1 MRIFTAFLV
10 PIVLVF
16 ASVSQPSLAGELAGV
31 ELSGESVIVALRPA
45 SYVEGAVVT
54 DGGAFRFGETIS
66 HYAGYR
72 GAEYFFHS
80 ATDVVT
86 QFADITGAWRFDAI
100 AQDEQGE
107 RELRAGRHREAA
119 DAYRRALELKRNFL
133 GQSHLTVAIS
143 LLGLAKAELGLGNA
157 KEALQMQ
164 EEALA
169 IRQDNFEPDSWL
181 IAAVHNDISKTFVAL
196 GRFEEAAK
204 ARRLDI
210 AIHEKHLGPNHAQLG
225 ALWLDYAKLLR
236 QAGRVDAAARAEA
249 TGHEAYA
256 MAPHGGPGGELEPF
270 EKNDLYGFRTPG
282 GKVVIPP
289 QYQRA
294 LEFFSYG
301 YAAVFDE
308 QGWAYIDRQGNVIIR
323 PYPFDNGPDYFRE
336 GLSRYVSNNKIGFIN
351 NRLEIIIPAAFDFAE
366 PFENGI
372 SYVCNGCKPKSMG
385 EHSVMT
391 GGKWGVLGLDGN
403 VAIIAPGDVR
413 TITAGEVTAHYRG
426 EKPPDAPP
434 RFGAEALWFSFK
446 GDDAVYPFK
455 PEGVSFW
462 EWNLDIFSPDGKY
475 VLLLQDRYGPYHVV
489 RTSRL
494 KDYLRGRAKADEIV
508 GQMAKAVEAKST
520 EPMAVEAAAIH
531 EDARWLSATSFRY
544 VESCCGH
551 RLIKTHSLQSMAG
564 SNTVSDPM
572 LAYRPNLQE
581 SLQTVSFGTD
591 RVVELV
597 RAYYEYSDRAHRNP
611 GRWEKGK
618 IQEGAN
624 PREYIPSSDELIL
637 AELGGRLAEMV
648 DEKTWGWVAG
658 EIKPAGISLNEIR
671 FQEFTFRHVDV
682 MGTGRFHYA
691 SAPRKVCLR
700 SDGPPLSC
708 E

>member
-1 MRIFTAFLV
+1 MYRFSVLLAALAASALLV
-10 PIVLVF
+10 AANESTL
-16 ASVSQPSLAGELAGV
+16 AAGEQL
-31 ELSGESVIVALRPA
+31 
-45 SYVEGAVVT
+45 
-54 DGGAFRFGETIS
+54 
-66 HYAGYR
+66 
-72 GAEYFFHS
+72 
-80 ATDVVT
+80 
-86 QFADITGAWRFDAI
+86 ADITGTGRLEAI
-100 AQDEQGE
+100 SLARQAE
-107 RELRAGRHREAA
+107 RDLRAGRHREAA
-119 DAYRRALELKRNFL
+119 AGYRRALSVQRRVL
-133 GQSHLTVAIS
+133 GKSHLKVAVS
-143 LLGLAKAELGLGNA
+143 LLGLAKAELALGNPS
-157 KEALQMQ
+157 EALRAQ
-164 EEALA
+164 EKALA
-169 IRQDNFEPDSWL
+169 IRRGKLAPDSWL
-181 IAAVHNDISKTFVAL
+181 IAAVHNDISRTLVAL
-196 GRFEEAAK
+196 GRFEDAAK
-204 ARRLDI
+204 ARRRDI
-210 AIHEKHLGPNHAQLG
+210 AIHEKHLGPRHARLG

-236 QAGRVDAAARAEA
+236 QAGRIDAADRAEA

-256 MAPHGGPGGELEPF
+256 MAPHGGPG
-270 EKNDLYGFRTPG
+270 
-282 GKVVIPP
+282 VPP
-289 QYQRA
+289 SPA
-294 LEFFSYG
+294 L
-301 YAAVFDE
+301 
-308 QGWAYIDRQGNVIIR
+308 
-323 PYPFDNGPDYFRE
+323 PP
-336 GLSRYVSNNKIGFIN
+336 
-351 NRLEIIIPAAFDFAE
+351 EIKT
-366 PFENGI
+366 
-372 SYVCNGCKPKSMG
+372 V
-385 EHSVMT
+385 
-391 GGKWGVLGLDGN
+391 
-403 VAIIAPGDVR
+403 
-413 TITAGEVTAHYRG
+413 TAGDVTAHFGG
-426 EKPPDAPP
+426 EKQPDAPL
-434 RFGAEALWFSFK
+434 RFGVQALWFSFR

-551 RLIKTHSLQSMAG
+551 RLIKTHSLQSMVG

-671 FQEFTFRHVDV
+671 FKEFTFRHVDV